1 MRKITDMLVLY
12 VLCAVLESACG
23 ITNHVVV
30 SLLLLFIEVCAVI
43 YLQSMAG
50 RTFAV
55 TVYLLSFL
63 VIKETSYGFPV
74 VLYAV
79 WEQVLEAWEKKEIK
93 RTAVAGITVFLW
105 AFFGVA
111 ASRYILSGTDR
122 IQWQI
127 LWIVF
132 DMLAVYLRQMTW
144 QDRELQ
150 KEFIRIQ
157 DDDREY
163 NRMLKLKNRY
173 LIEKQDA
180 QVYSATLKERN
191 RIARE
196 IHDNVGH
203 MLTRAIMLTGAI
215 KVVNK
220 NKSLCPSI
228 DNLEECLSTAM
239 NNIRESVHNLH
250 NNSISLENT
259 IKNLTADF
267 DFCKINLIYD
277 IEENIPND
285 VKYTFIAIVK
295 EGLTNIEKHSN
306 ATAVKLTFREHP
318 AIYQLILQDNGTN
331 ATDFDCSPYESESYL
346 SVTSGIGL
354 NNMYSRIHMLK
365 GTIKIYTDNGF
376 CIFISIPKN
385 FHTI

>member
-105 AFFGVA
+105 VFFGVA

-127 LWIVF
+127 LW
-132 DMLAVYLRQMTW
+132 
-144 QDRELQ
+144 
-150 KEFIRIQ
+150 IRIQ

-203 MLTRAIMLTGAI
+203 LLSRALIQTGAVIAVSRDEQTKPLLLSI
-215 KVVNK
+215 KET
-220 NKSLCPSI
+220 LDC
-228 DNLEECLSTAM
+228 AM
-239 NNIRESVHNLH
+239 NNIRNSVHDLHDESVDLEQTVREMTEKAEGYTV
-250 NNSISLENT
+250 SYEYDMSQDLPKELKYCIIS
-259 IKNLTADF
+259 
-267 DFCKINLIYD
+267 
-277 IEENIPND
+277 
-285 VKYTFIAIVK
+285 IVK
-295 EGLTNIEKHSN
+295 EALSNVTRHSD
-306 ATAVKLTFREHP
+306 ADRVKLLLREHP
-318 AIYQLILQDNGTN
+318 AFYQILIQDNGKCVHPGDGT
-331 ATDFDCSPYESESYL
+331 
-346 SVTSGIGL
+346 GIGIT
-354 NNMYSRIHMLK
+354 NMRQRVETFG
-365 GTIKIYTDNGF
+365 GTIDIRTENGYR
-376 CIFISIPKN
+376 IFIHIPKAD
-385 FHTI
+385 IPAGR

>member
-30 SLLLLFIEVCAVI
+30 SLLLLFIEVCAVT

-105 AFFGVA
+105 VFFGVA

-203 MLTRAIMLTGAI
+203 LLSRALIQTGAVI
-215 KVVNK
+215 AVSRDEQTV
-220 NKSLCPSI
+220 
-228 DNLEECLSTAM
+228 
-239 NNIRESVHNLH
+239 REMTEKAEGYTVSYEYDMSQDLPKELKYCI
-250 NNSISLENT
+250 IS
-259 IKNLTADF
+259 
-267 DFCKINLIYD
+267 
-277 IEENIPND
+277 
-285 VKYTFIAIVK
+285 IVK
-295 EGLTNIEKHSN
+295 EALSNVTRHSD
-306 ATAVKLTFREHP
+306 ADRVKLLLREHP
-318 AIYQLILQDNGTN
+318 AFYQILIQDNGKCVHPGDGT
-331 ATDFDCSPYESESYL
+331 
-346 SVTSGIGL
+346 GIGIT
-354 NNMYSRIHMLK
+354 NMRQRVETFG
-365 GTIKIYTDNGF
+365 GTIDIRTENGYR
-376 CIFISIPKN
+376 IFIHIPKAD
-385 FHTI
+385 IPAGR

>member
-79 WEQVLEAWEKKEIK
+79 WEQVMEAWEKKEIK

-105 AFFGVA
+105 GVFGVA

-203 MLTRAIMLTGAI
+203 LLSRALIQTGAVIAVSRDEQTKPLLLSI
-215 KVVNK
+215 KET
-220 NKSLCPSI
+220 LDC
-228 DNLEECLSTAM
+228 AM
-239 NNIRESVHNLH
+239 NNIRNSVHDLHDESVDLEQTVREMTEKAEGYTV
-250 NNSISLENT
+250 SYEYDMSQDLPRELKYCIIS
-259 IKNLTADF
+259 
-267 DFCKINLIYD
+267 
-277 IEENIPND
+277 
-285 VKYTFIAIVK
+285 IVK
-295 EGLTNIEKHSN
+295 EALSNVTRHSD
-306 ATAVKLTFREHP
+306 ADRVKLLLREHP
-318 AIYQLILQDNGTN
+318 AFYQILIQDNGKCVHPGDGT
-331 ATDFDCSPYESESYL
+331 
-346 SVTSGIGL
+346 GIGIT
-354 NNMYSRIHMLK
+354 NMRQRVETFG
-365 GTIKIYTDNGF
+365 GTIDIRTENGYR
-376 CIFISIPKN
+376 IFIHIPKAD
-385 FHTI
+385 IPAGR

>member
-1 MRKITDMLVLY
+1 MCRYI
-12 VLCAVLESACG
+12 SAKHGGKDICG
-23 ITNHVVV
+23 DGLSVVV
-30 SLLLLFIEVCAVI
+30 FSDKRDIIWLSGCTVCR
-43 YLQSMAG
+43 LGTGAG
-50 RTFAV
+50 
-55 TVYLLSFL
+55 
-63 VIKETSYGFPV
+63 GMG
-74 VLYAV
+74 
-79 WEQVLEAWEKKEIK
+79 EKRDKK
-93 RTAVAGITVFLW
+93 DGSSRHYSFLW

-203 MLTRAIMLTGAI
+203 LLSRALIQTGAVI
-215 KVVNK
+215 AVSRDEQTV
-220 NKSLCPSI
+220 
-228 DNLEECLSTAM
+228 
-239 NNIRESVHNLH
+239 REMTEKAEGYTVSYEYDMSQDLPKELKYCI
-250 NNSISLENT
+250 IS
-259 IKNLTADF
+259 
-267 DFCKINLIYD
+267 
-277 IEENIPND
+277 
-285 VKYTFIAIVK
+285 IVK
-295 EGLTNIEKHSN
+295 EALSNVTRHSDDDR
-306 ATAVKLTFREHP
+306 VKLLLREHP
-318 AIYQLILQDNGTN
+318 AFYQILIQDNGKCVHPGDGT
-331 ATDFDCSPYESESYL
+331 
-346 SVTSGIGL
+346 GIGIT
-354 NNMYSRIHMLK
+354 NMRQRVETFG
-365 GTIKIYTDNGF
+365 GTIDIRTENGYR
-376 CIFISIPKN
+376 IFIHIPKAD
-385 FHTI
+385 IPAGR

>member
-1 MRKITDMLVLY
+1 MCRYI
-12 VLCAVLESACG
+12 SAKHGGKDICG
-23 ITNHVVV
+23 DGLSVIVFSDKRDIIWLSGCT
-30 SLLLLFIEVCAVI
+30 VCR
-43 YLQSMAG
+43 LGTGAG
-50 RTFAV
+50 
-55 TVYLLSFL
+55 
-63 VIKETSYGFPV
+63 GMG
-74 VLYAV
+74 
-79 WEQVLEAWEKKEIK
+79 EKRDKK
-93 RTAVAGITVFLW
+93 DGSSRHYSFLW

-203 MLTRAIMLTGAI
+203 LLSRALIQTGAVI
-215 KVVNK
+215 AVSRDEQTV
-220 NKSLCPSI
+220 
-228 DNLEECLSTAM
+228 
-239 NNIRESVHNLH
+239 REMTEKAEGYTVSYEYDMSQDLPKELKYCI
-250 NNSISLENT
+250 IS
-259 IKNLTADF
+259 
-267 DFCKINLIYD
+267 
-277 IEENIPND
+277 
-285 VKYTFIAIVK
+285 IVK
-295 EGLTNIEKHSN
+295 EALSNVTRHSD
-306 ATAVKLTFREHP
+306 ADRVKLLLREHP
-318 AIYQLILQDNGTN
+318 AFYQILIQDNGKCVHPGDGT
-331 ATDFDCSPYESESYL
+331 
-346 SVTSGIGL
+346 GIGIT
-354 NNMYSRIHMLK
+354 NMRQRVETFG
-365 GTIKIYTDNGF
+365 GTIDIRTENGYR
-376 CIFISIPKN
+376 IFIHIPKAD
-385 FHTI
+385 IPAGR

>member
-105 AFFGVA
+105 VFFGVA

-157 DDDREY
+157 DDDR
-163 NRMLKLKNRY
+163 
-173 LIEKQDA
+173 
-180 QVYSATLKERN
+180 
-191 RIARE
+191 
-196 IHDNVGH
+196 
-203 MLTRAIMLTGAI
+203 
-215 KVVNK
+215 
-220 NKSLCPSI
+220 
-228 DNLEECLSTAM
+228 
-239 NNIRESVHNLH
+239 
-250 NNSISLENT
+250 
-259 IKNLTADF
+259 
-267 DFCKINLIYD
+267 
-277 IEENIPND
+277 
-285 VKYTFIAIVK
+285 
-295 EGLTNIEKHSN
+295 
-306 ATAVKLTFREHP
+306 VKLLLREHP
-318 AIYQLILQDNGTN
+318 AFYQILIQDNGKCVHPGTVR
-331 ATDFDCSPYESESYL
+331 ESGL
-346 SVTSGIGL
+346 PICASGWKRL
-354 NNMYSRIHMLK
+354 AER
-365 GTIKIYTDNGF
+365 
-376 CIFISIPKN
+376 
-385 FHTI
+385 

>member
-105 AFFGVA
+105 VFFGVA

-157 DDDREY
+157 DDDR
-163 NRMLKLKNRY
+163 
-173 LIEKQDA
+173 
-180 QVYSATLKERN
+180 
-191 RIARE
+191 
-196 IHDNVGH
+196 
-203 MLTRAIMLTGAI
+203 
-215 KVVNK
+215 
-220 NKSLCPSI
+220 
-228 DNLEECLSTAM
+228 
-239 NNIRESVHNLH
+239 
-250 NNSISLENT
+250 
-259 IKNLTADF
+259 
-267 DFCKINLIYD
+267 
-277 IEENIPND
+277 
-285 VKYTFIAIVK
+285 
-295 EGLTNIEKHSN
+295 
-306 ATAVKLTFREHP
+306 VKLLLREHP
-318 AIYQLILQDNGTN
+318 AFYQILIQDNGKCVHPGDGT
-331 ATDFDCSPYESESYL
+331 
-346 SVTSGIGL
+346 GIGIT
-354 NNMYSRIHMLK
+354 NMRQRVETFGGTIDIRTENGSRI
-365 GTIKIYTDNGF
+365 
-376 CIFISIPKN
+376 FIHIPKAD
-385 FHTI
+385 IPAGR

>member
-1 MRKITDMLVLY
+1 MLVLY

-79 WEQVLEAWEKKEIK
+79 WEQVPEAWEKKEIK

-105 AFFGVA
+105 VFFGVA

-203 MLTRAIMLTGAI
+203 LLSRALIQTGAVI
-215 KVVNK
+215 AVSRDEQTV
-220 NKSLCPSI
+220 
-228 DNLEECLSTAM
+228 
-239 NNIRESVHNLH
+239 REMTEKAEGYTVSYEYDMSQDLPKELKYCI
-250 NNSISLENT
+250 IS
-259 IKNLTADF
+259 
-267 DFCKINLIYD
+267 
-277 IEENIPND
+277 
-285 VKYTFIAIVK
+285 IVK
-295 EGLTNIEKHSN
+295 EALSNVTRHSD
-306 ATAVKLTFREHP
+306 ADRVKLLLREHP
-318 AIYQLILQDNGTN
+318 AFYQILIQDNGKCVHPGDGT
-331 ATDFDCSPYESESYL
+331 
-346 SVTSGIGL
+346 GIGIT
-354 NNMYSRIHMLK
+354 NMRQRVETFG
-365 GTIKIYTDNGF
+365 GTIDIRTENGYR
-376 CIFISIPKN
+376 IFIHIPKAD
-385 FHTI
+385 IPAGR

>member
-79 WEQVLEAWEKKEIK
+79 WEQVMEAWEKKEIK

-105 AFFGVA
+105 VFFGVA

-157 DDDREY
+157 DDDR
-163 NRMLKLKNRY
+163 
-173 LIEKQDA
+173 
-180 QVYSATLKERN
+180 
-191 RIARE
+191 
-196 IHDNVGH
+196 
-203 MLTRAIMLTGAI
+203 
-215 KVVNK
+215 
-220 NKSLCPSI
+220 
-228 DNLEECLSTAM
+228 
-239 NNIRESVHNLH
+239 
-250 NNSISLENT
+250 
-259 IKNLTADF
+259 
-267 DFCKINLIYD
+267 
-277 IEENIPND
+277 
-285 VKYTFIAIVK
+285 
-295 EGLTNIEKHSN
+295 
-306 ATAVKLTFREHP
+306 VKLLLREHP
-318 AIYQLILQDNGTN
+318 AFYQILIQDNGKCVHTGDG
-331 ATDFDCSPYESESYL
+331 T
-346 SVTSGIGL
+346 GIGIT
-354 NNMYSRIHMLK
+354 NMRQRVETFG
-365 GTIKIYTDNGF
+365 GTIDIRTENGYR
-376 CIFISIPKN
+376 IVIHIPKAD
-385 FHTI
+385 IPAGR

>member
-105 AFFGVA
+105 VFFGVA

-157 DDDREY
+157 DADR
-163 NRMLKLKNRY
+163 
-173 LIEKQDA
+173 
-180 QVYSATLKERN
+180 
-191 RIARE
+191 
-196 IHDNVGH
+196 
-203 MLTRAIMLTGAI
+203 
-215 KVVNK
+215 
-220 NKSLCPSI
+220 
-228 DNLEECLSTAM
+228 
-239 NNIRESVHNLH
+239 
-250 NNSISLENT
+250 
-259 IKNLTADF
+259 
-267 DFCKINLIYD
+267 
-277 IEENIPND
+277 
-285 VKYTFIAIVK
+285 
-295 EGLTNIEKHSN
+295 
-306 ATAVKLTFREHP
+306 VKLLLREHP
-318 AIYQLILQDNGTN
+318 AFYQILIQDNGKCVHPGDGT
-331 ATDFDCSPYESESYL
+331 
-346 SVTSGIGL
+346 GIGIT
-354 NNMYSRIHMLK
+354 NMRQRVETFG
-365 GTIKIYTDNGF
+365 GTIDIRIENGYR
-376 CIFISIPKN
+376 IFIHIPKAD
-385 FHTI
+385 IPAGR

>member
-50 RTFAV
+50 RTFVV

-163 NRMLKLKNRY
+163 NRMLKLK
-173 LIEKQDA
+173 
-180 QVYSATLKERN
+180 T
-191 RIARE
+191 
-196 IHDNVGH
+196 
-203 MLTRAIMLTGAI
+203 AI
-215 KVVNK
+215 
-220 NKSLCPSI
+220 
-228 DNLEECLSTAM
+228 
-239 NNIRESVHNLH
+239 
-250 NNSISLENT
+250 
-259 IKNLTADF
+259 
-267 DFCKINLIYD
+267 
-277 IEENIPND
+277 
-285 VKYTFIAIVK
+285 
-295 EGLTNIEKHSN
+295 
-306 ATAVKLTFREHP
+306 
-318 AIYQLILQDNGTN
+318 
-331 ATDFDCSPYESESYL
+331 
-346 SVTSGIGL
+346 
-354 NNMYSRIHMLK
+354 
-365 GTIKIYTDNGF
+365 
-376 CIFISIPKN
+376 
-385 FHTI
+385 

>member
-1 MRKITDMLVLY
+1 
-12 VLCAVLESACG
+12 
-23 ITNHVVV
+23 
-30 SLLLLFIEVCAVI
+30 
-43 YLQSMAG
+43 
-50 RTFAV
+50 
-55 TVYLLSFL
+55 

-105 AFFGVA
+105 VFFGVA

-203 MLTRAIMLTGAI
+203 LLSRALIQTGAVI
-215 KVVNK
+215 AVSRDEQTV
-220 NKSLCPSI
+220 
-228 DNLEECLSTAM
+228 
-239 NNIRESVHNLH
+239 REMTEKAEGYTVSYEYDMSQDLPKELKYCI
-250 NNSISLENT
+250 IS
-259 IKNLTADF
+259 
-267 DFCKINLIYD
+267 
-277 IEENIPND
+277 
-285 VKYTFIAIVK
+285 IVK
-295 EGLTNIEKHSN
+295 EALSNVTRHSD
-306 ATAVKLTFREHP
+306 ADRVKLLLREHP
-318 AIYQLILQDNGTN
+318 AFYQILIQDNGKCVHPGDGT
-331 ATDFDCSPYESESYL
+331 
-346 SVTSGIGL
+346 GIGIT
-354 NNMYSRIHMLK
+354 NMRQRVETFG
-365 GTIKIYTDNGF
+365 GTIDIRTENGYR
-376 CIFISIPKN
+376 IFIHIPKAD
-385 FHTI
+385 IPAGR

>member
-105 AFFGVA
+105 VFFGVA

-203 MLTRAIMLTGAI
+203 LLSRALIQTGAVI
-215 KVVNK
+215 AVSRDEQTV
-220 NKSLCPSI
+220 
-228 DNLEECLSTAM
+228 
-239 NNIRESVHNLH
+239 REMTEKAEGYTVSYEYDMSQDLPKELKYCI
-250 NNSISLENT
+250 IS
-259 IKNLTADF
+259 
-267 DFCKINLIYD
+267 
-277 IEENIPND
+277 
-285 VKYTFIAIVK
+285 IVK
-295 EGLTNIEKHSN
+295 EALSNVTRHSD
-306 ATAVKLTFREHP
+306 ADRVKLLLREHP
-318 AIYQLILQDNGTN
+318 AFYQILIQDNGKCVHPGDGT
-331 ATDFDCSPYESESYL
+331 
-346 SVTSGIGL
+346 GIGIT
-354 NNMYSRIHMLK
+354 NMRQRVETFG
-365 GTIKIYTDNGF
+365 GTIDIRTENGYR
-376 CIFISIPKN
+376 IFIHIPKAD
-385 FHTI
+385 IPAGR

>member
-105 AFFGVA
+105 VFFGVA

-173 LIEKQDA
+173 LIEKRTHRFTVQ
-180 QVYSATLKERN
+180 
-191 RIARE
+191 
-196 IHDNVGH
+196 
-203 MLTRAIMLTGAI
+203 
-215 KVVNK
+215 
-220 NKSLCPSI
+220 P
-228 DNLEECLSTAM
+228 
-239 NNIRESVHNLH
+239 
-250 NNSISLENT
+250 
-259 IKNLTADF
+259 
-267 DFCKINLIYD
+267 
-277 IEENIPND
+277 
-285 VKYTFIAIVK
+285 
-295 EGLTNIEKHSN
+295 
-306 ATAVKLTFREHP
+306 
-318 AIYQLILQDNGTN
+318 
-331 ATDFDCSPYESESYL
+331 
-346 SVTSGIGL
+346 
-354 NNMYSRIHMLK
+354 
-365 GTIKIYTDNGF
+365 
-376 CIFISIPKN
+376 
-385 FHTI
+385 

>member
-30 SLLLLFIEVCAVI
+30 SLLLLFIEACAVI

-105 AFFGVA
+105 VFFGVA

-157 DDDREY
+157 DADR
-163 NRMLKLKNRY
+163 
-173 LIEKQDA
+173 
-180 QVYSATLKERN
+180 
-191 RIARE
+191 
-196 IHDNVGH
+196 
-203 MLTRAIMLTGAI
+203 
-215 KVVNK
+215 
-220 NKSLCPSI
+220 
-228 DNLEECLSTAM
+228 
-239 NNIRESVHNLH
+239 
-250 NNSISLENT
+250 
-259 IKNLTADF
+259 
-267 DFCKINLIYD
+267 
-277 IEENIPND
+277 
-285 VKYTFIAIVK
+285 
-295 EGLTNIEKHSN
+295 
-306 ATAVKLTFREHP
+306 VKLLLREHP
-318 AIYQLILQDNGTN
+318 AFYQILIQDNGKCVHPGDGT
-331 ATDFDCSPYESESYL
+331 
-346 SVTSGIGL
+346 GIGIT
-354 NNMYSRIHMLK
+354 NMRQRVETFG
-365 GTIKIYTDNGF
+365 GTIDIRTENGYR
-376 CIFISIPKN
+376 IFIHIPKAD
-385 FHTI
+385 IPARR

>member
-105 AFFGVA
+105 VFFGVA

-203 MLTRAIMLTGAI
+203 LLSRALIQTGAVIAVSRDEQTVREMTEKAEGYTVSYEYDMSQDLPKELKYCIISIVKEALSNVTRPAMLTG
-215 KVVNK
+215 
-220 NKSLCPSI
+220 
-228 DNLEECLSTAM
+228 
-239 NNIRESVHNLH
+239 
-250 NNSISLENT
+250 
-259 IKNLTADF
+259 
-267 DFCKINLIYD
+267 
-277 IEENIPND
+277 
-285 VKYTFIAIVK
+285 
-295 EGLTNIEKHSN
+295 
-306 ATAVKLTFREHP
+306 
-318 AIYQLILQDNGTN
+318 
-331 ATDFDCSPYESESYL
+331 
-346 SVTSGIGL
+346 
-354 NNMYSRIHMLK
+354 
-365 GTIKIYTDNGF
+365 
-376 CIFISIPKN
+376 
-385 FHTI
+385 

>member
-93 RTAVAGITVFLW
+93 RKAVAGITVFLW
-105 AFFGVA
+105 VFFGVA

-203 MLTRAIMLTGAI
+203 LLSRALIQTGAVI
-215 KVVNK
+215 AVSRDEQTV
-220 NKSLCPSI
+220 
-228 DNLEECLSTAM
+228 
-239 NNIRESVHNLH
+239 REMTEKAEGYTVSYEYDMSQDLPKELKYCI
-250 NNSISLENT
+250 IS
-259 IKNLTADF
+259 
-267 DFCKINLIYD
+267 
-277 IEENIPND
+277 
-285 VKYTFIAIVK
+285 IVK
-295 EGLTNIEKHSN
+295 EALSNVTRHSD
-306 ATAVKLTFREHP
+306 ADRVKLLLREHP
-318 AIYQLILQDNGTN
+318 AFYQILIQDNGKCVHPGDGT
-331 ATDFDCSPYESESYL
+331 
-346 SVTSGIGL
+346 GIGIT
-354 NNMYSRIHMLK
+354 NMRQRVETFG
-365 GTIKIYTDNGF
+365 GTIDIRTENGYR
-376 CIFISIPKN
+376 IFIHIPKAD
-385 FHTI
+385 IPAGR

>member
-1 MRKITDMLVLY
+1 VRKITDMLVLY

-79 WEQVLEAWEKKEIK
+79 WEQVPEAWEKKEIK

-105 AFFGVA
+105 VFFGVA

-203 MLTRAIMLTGAI
+203 LLSRALIQTGAVI
-215 KVVNK
+215 AVSRDEQTV
-220 NKSLCPSI
+220 
-228 DNLEECLSTAM
+228 
-239 NNIRESVHNLH
+239 REMTEKAEGYTVSYEYDMSQDLPKELKYCI
-250 NNSISLENT
+250 IS
-259 IKNLTADF
+259 
-267 DFCKINLIYD
+267 
-277 IEENIPND
+277 
-285 VKYTFIAIVK
+285 IVK
-295 EGLTNIEKHSN
+295 EALSNVTRHSD
-306 ATAVKLTFREHP
+306 ADRVKLLLREHP
-318 AIYQLILQDNGTN
+318 AFYQILIQDNGKCVHPGDGT
-331 ATDFDCSPYESESYL
+331 
-346 SVTSGIGL
+346 GIGIT
-354 NNMYSRIHMLK
+354 NMRQRVETFG
-365 GTIKIYTDNGF
+365 GTIDIRTENGYR
-376 CIFISIPKN
+376 IFIHIPKAD
-385 FHTI
+385 IPAGR

>member
-1 MRKITDMLVLY
+1 VCRYI
-12 VLCAVLESACG
+12 SAKHGGKDICG
-23 ITNHVVV
+23 DGLSVVV
-30 SLLLLFIEVCAVI
+30 FSDKRDIIWLSGCTVCR
-43 YLQSMAG
+43 LGTGAG
-50 RTFAV
+50 
-55 TVYLLSFL
+55 
-63 VIKETSYGFPV
+63 GMG
-74 VLYAV
+74 
-79 WEQVLEAWEKKEIK
+79 EKRDKK
-93 RTAVAGITVFLW
+93 DGSSRHYSFLW

-203 MLTRAIMLTGAI
+203 LLSRALIQTGAVI
-215 KVVNK
+215 AVSRDEQTV
-220 NKSLCPSI
+220 
-228 DNLEECLSTAM
+228 
-239 NNIRESVHNLH
+239 REMTEKAEGYTVSYEYDMSQDLPKELKYCI
-250 NNSISLENT
+250 IS
-259 IKNLTADF
+259 
-267 DFCKINLIYD
+267 
-277 IEENIPND
+277 
-285 VKYTFIAIVK
+285 IVK
-295 EGLTNIEKHSN
+295 EALSNVTRHSD
-306 ATAVKLTFREHP
+306 ADRVKLLLREHP
-318 AIYQLILQDNGTN
+318 AFYQILIQDNGKCVHPGDGT
-331 ATDFDCSPYESESYL
+331 
-346 SVTSGIGL
+346 GIGIT
-354 NNMYSRIHMLK
+354 NMRQRVETFG
-365 GTIKIYTDNGF
+365 GTIDIRTENGYR
-376 CIFISIPKN
+376 IFIHIPKAD
-385 FHTI
+385 IPAGR

>member
-30 SLLLLFIEVCAVI
+30 SLRLLFIEVCAVI

-157 DDDREY
+157 DDDR
-163 NRMLKLKNRY
+163 
-173 LIEKQDA
+173 
-180 QVYSATLKERN
+180 
-191 RIARE
+191 
-196 IHDNVGH
+196 
-203 MLTRAIMLTGAI
+203 
-215 KVVNK
+215 
-220 NKSLCPSI
+220 
-228 DNLEECLSTAM
+228 
-239 NNIRESVHNLH
+239 
-250 NNSISLENT
+250 
-259 IKNLTADF
+259 
-267 DFCKINLIYD
+267 
-277 IEENIPND
+277 
-285 VKYTFIAIVK
+285 
-295 EGLTNIEKHSN
+295 
-306 ATAVKLTFREHP
+306 VKLLLREHP
-318 AIYQLILQDNGTN
+318 AFYQILIQDNGKCVHPGDGT
-331 ATDFDCSPYESESYL
+331 
-346 SVTSGIGL
+346 GIGIT
-354 NNMYSRIHMLK
+354 NMRQRVETFG
-365 GTIKIYTDNGF
+365 GTIDIRTENGYR
-376 CIFISIPKN
+376 IFIHIPKAD
-385 FHTI
+385 IPAGR